1 MRATFKTCVSVFAM
15 SAAFAGANAAQAQDF
30 TGLEEIFVTAQRRTE
45 NLQEVPITVNTL
57 KGERMR
63 DLFVSGED
71 IRALSARIPSL
82 NIESSN
88 GRVAPRFYIR
98 GLGNTDF
105 DLAASQP
112 VSVIVDDVVLENVVL
127 KSTPIFDVDRVEVL
141 KGPQGTLFGRN
152 TPAGIVKFTTR
163 RPTFENEGYGSLSY
177 GNRNTVTAEGAFS
190 GPLVE
195 DKVALRVSGLVQRRD
210 NYIDN
215 ATTGEDNALGGFR
228 EFATRIQLLLK
239 PTENL
244 EALARF
250 HYRDL
255 EGTSAI
261 FRANIYSPGSND
273 LNENFDRDTVFFD
286 GGVEDGVSNPQAY
299 SGWGSNLELS
309 YDFGGITL
317 TSITAFE
324 TTDGFSRG
332 DIDGGTI
339 DFSGEMPVS
348 NPGFIPFPSDTR
360 DDVDDLDQFTQELR
374 LASDDDQALTW
385 QVGFFYFDSDLQVT
399 TDPGFQPAS
408 TVRQTNESWAVF
420 GQVAYD
426 ITDDLTATA
435 GIRYTEDD
443 KELEALAANYVVA
456 PISVGDEKV
465 TWDVA
470 LNYQI
475 TETVNL
481 YTRIARGFRAPS
493 IQGRDIAFG
502 NDFNPAQPT
511 SATSETVMSYEAGAK
526 TELFDNRLRLNV
538 AAFYYKVKGLQ
549 LTAAGGE
556 GNFIRLLNSEEGV
569 GYGIEADATF
579 FITEYL
585 SGTLGFA
592 WNETELNDE
601 DLAVGICAQCTVTN
615 PLNADGRALIDGNS
629 FPQAPDYTLY
639 ATLNYEQP
647 ISDDGSVF
655 FQTDWFLQGR
665 TRFPL
670 YESLE
675 FFSKNTFEGGLK
687 AGYRHQDGKYEFAVF
702 ARNVT
707 NENNP
712 KGAIDFNNLTGFVNE
727 PRTFGVQ
734 FRANF
739 N

>member
-1 MRATFKTCVSVFAM
+1 MRGQFIKGVSV
-15 SAAFAGANAAQAQDF
+15 AAIASSVWGGGAALAQDAS
-30 TGLEEIFVTAQRRTE
+30 GLEVIFVTAQRRTE

-127 KSTPIFDVDRVEVL
+127 KSTPVFDVDRVEVL

-163 RPTFENEGYGSLSY
+163 RPTFEPEGYGSLSY
-177 GNRNTVTAEGAFS
+177 GNRNTLTAEGAFS
-190 GPLVE
+190 GPLVD
-195 DKVALRVSGLVQRRD
+195 DKVAVRLSGLVQRRD
-210 NYIDN
+210 DFIDN

-228 EFATRIQLLLK
+228 EFATRLQLLLK
-239 PTENL
+239 PTDNF

-255 EGTSAI
+255 EGTSAT
-261 FRANIYSPGSND
+261 FRANIFTPGSND
-273 LNENFDRDTVFFD
+273 LNENFDRETVFFD
-286 GGVEDGVSNPQAY
+286 GGTENGDSNPQAY
-299 SGWGSNLELS
+299 DGWGANLELS
-309 YDFGGITL
+309 YDFDGITL

-324 TTDGFSRG
+324 TTSGFSRG

-339 DFSGEMPVS
+339 DFSGEEPVS

-399 TDPGFQPAS
+399 TDPGFAPPS
-408 TVRQTNESWAVF
+408 TVRQTNESWALF
-420 GQVAYD
+420 GQAAYD
-426 ITDDLTATA
+426 LTEQLTVTA
-435 GIRYTEDD
+435 GVRYTEDD
-443 KELEALAANYVVA
+443 KELQGIATNFPVA
-456 PISVGDEKV
+456 DVTVSDEKI
-465 TWDVA
+465 TWDLA
-470 LNYQI
+470 LNYQVNDD
-475 TETVNL
+475 VNL

-493 IQGRDIAFG
+493 IQGRDIAFFG
-502 NDFNPAQPT
+502 AP
-511 SATSETVMSYEAGAK
+511 SAADSETVMSYEAGAK
-526 TELFDNRLRLNV
+526 SELFNNRLRLNV

-556 GNFIRLLNSEEGV
+556 GNFIQLLNSEEGV

-579 FITEYL
+579 VFNDYL
-585 SGTLGFA
+585 SGTLGVA

-647 ISDDGSVF
+647 ISDEGSVF

-675 FFSKNTFEGGLK
+675 FFSNNTFEGGVK
-687 AGYRHQDGKYEFAVF
+687 AGYRHQNGKYEFAVF

-707 NENNP
+707 NEDNP
-712 KGAIDFNNLTGFVNE
+712 KGAIDFNNNTGFVNE
-727 PRTFGVQ
+727 PRTFGLQ